1 MLSEE
6 RRCCLRR
13 GDVVTEKEMLS
24 RRRRCCHGEGDV
36 VGGVVVGQFMR
47 SMLS

>member
-13 GDVVTEKEMLS
+13 GDVVS
-24 RRRRCCHGEGDV
+24 RRRMSSEERRCCLAKKGSLVRELREGE
-36 VGGVVVGQFMR
+36 
-47 SMLS
+47 LP